1 MGADSNLSP
10 IDKLIYLGRVAWS
23 QARLPIAL
31 RRLSIA
37 ADNMRERAF
46 PHGAVLARE
55 GEPLASSYLLV
66 QGRVRVSRR
75 GTVLGEAEPG
85 ALVGFEGLLSQDP
98 LGLGVV
104 AASDVLAL
112 QLDHDTLLGILDDQ
126 FPLVHLATR
135 AATRRF
141 LELIRRLAGPRHD
154 STRFLFP
161 GRLGDDEAGLWLPQ
175 PTGRR
180 MSLIE
185 MLLFLRTPG
194 GPFEGSSIDALAE
207 LAESVMQVPFPAGH
221 VFWREG
227 DRATRIG
234 LVVEGNVACAS
245 SRAGAPFR
253 FRVGPGRPLGILESV
268 AGEPRWFDA
277 VAETPGV
284 LLEDDVERLID
295 LFEDNTDVALDY
307 LAWVSRTTLE
317 LIERELGPGR
327 DLLEFFTILAPPLAT
342 TLPAVE
348 VGPERPVEDEAG
360 SESEGEH
367 A

>member
-1 MGADSNLSP
+1 MDADSNLSP

-37 ADNMRERAF
+37 ADNMKERAF
-46 PHGAVLARE
+46 PQGAVLARE
-55 GEPLASSYLLV
+55 GEPLASAYLLV

-85 ALVGFEGLLSQDP
+85 AVVGFEGLLSKDP
-98 LGLGVV
+98 LGLGAV
-104 AASDVLAL
+104 AATDVLAL

-141 LELIRRLAGPRHD
+141 LELISRLAGPRHD

-161 GRLGDDEAGLWLPQ
+161 GRLRDDDAGLWLPQ
-175 PTGRR
+175 PTDRR
-180 MSLIE
+180 MSLVE
-185 MLLFLRTPG
+185 VLLFLRTPG

-207 LAESVMQVPFPAGH
+207 LAASMTQVRFPAGH

-227 DRATRIG
+227 DRATR
-234 LVVEGNVACAS
+234 LCLLVEGNVACAS
-245 SRAGAPFR
+245 SRAGAPSF
-253 FRVGPGRPLGILESV
+253 FRVGPGRPLGVLESV
-268 AGEPRWFDA
+268 AGGPRWFDA

-327 DLLEFFTILAPPLAT
+327 DLLEFFTILAPP
-342 TLPAVE
+342 
-348 VGPERPVEDEAG
+348 